1 MTFDCCV
8 VFMEFSNHSFLVFAA
23 TSSST
28 VSHYCSEQQQ
38 DSTSTPT
45 TVSVVDRSAVIIVS
59 DTASRPV
66 QFIDVCKYCVIQY
79 NTIQCSSASC
89 ASDSSWW
96 WIECTVKQMW
106 CESSCELWM
115 TTISMFWPQMRTHT
129 SQTHTAAALVVG
141 NTMWLM
147 APRTVSVILSF
158 IM

>member
-1 MTFDCCV
+1 
-8 VFMEFSNHSFLVFAA
+8 MEFGDHSFLVFAA

-28 VSHYCSEQQQ
+28 VNHYCSEEQQ

-45 TVSVVDRSAVIIVS
+45 TVSVVDQSAVIIVS

-66 QFIDVCKYCVIQY
+66 QYVGTLWY
-79 NTIQCSSASC
+79 NTIQCSSAL
-89 ASDSSWW
+89 DSSWW

-115 TTISMFWPQMRTHT
+115 TTISMFWPQTRTHT